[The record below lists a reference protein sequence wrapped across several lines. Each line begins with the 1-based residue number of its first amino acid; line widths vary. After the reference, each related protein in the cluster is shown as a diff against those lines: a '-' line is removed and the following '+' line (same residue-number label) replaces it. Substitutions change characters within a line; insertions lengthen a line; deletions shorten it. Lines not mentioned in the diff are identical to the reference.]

1 MPTRSLSNRRL
12 PALAL
17 GILAIT
23 MVTGGRP
30 GVIRELTLDPE
41 AEVVELFAGETAGQL
56 KVLTKCQDAYQ
67 ANVLV
72 TNLTDEPLTVDV
84 PEAVVAVHVHSQF
97 GASTGFGNGFFGPG
111 ASGQGNNGS
120 GASQGLNQFAQTVG
134 GTLQPGAS
142 GQTFPGGQDLFNGS
156 GNSSGQGFFSIPPQS
171 TVGLKLTSVCL
182 EYGRREPSATMTY
195 SLRPVESFSS
205 DPALA
210 ELLASLSPRVSRDA
224 MQAAAWHLA
233 SDLDWAELQSLPKS
247 GLQPVG
253 ARLFTTSQL
262 RAGAQLVEQAMTAR
276 SESSATREVRPA
288 SIRTAVD
295 PRR

>member
-1 MPTRSLSNRRL
+1 MPTRSLSTRRL
-12 PALAL
+12 PALGL
-17 GILAIT
+17 GFLAVT
-23 MVTGGRP
+23 LMTGGRP

-67 ANVLV
+67 ANVLI
-72 TNLTDEPLTVDV
+72 TNLTDEPLTVSV
-84 PEAVVAVHVHSQF
+84 PEAVVAMHVHGQF
-97 GASTGFGNGFFGPG
+97 GASTGAGNGFFGPG
-111 ASGQGNNGS
+111 GSGQGANGS
-120 GASQGLNQFAQTVG
+120 GASQGMNQFAQTIG

-142 GQTFPGGQDLFNGS
+142 GQTFPGGQNLFNGS
-156 GNSSGQGFFSIPPQS
+156 GNNPGQGFFSIPPQA
-171 TVGLKLTSVCL
+171 TVGLKLASVCL

-205 DPALA
+205 DPAL
-210 ELLASLSPRVSRDA
+210 EKLLASYSPRVSRDA

-233 SDLDWAELQSLPKS
+233 SDLDWAKLRSLPKS

-262 RAGAQLVEQAMTAR
+262 RAGEQLVEQALTVR
-276 SESSATREVRPA
+276 RDSPETSEVQPA
-288 SIRTAVD
+288 SYRVSAGNT
-295 PRR
+295 P

>member
-1 MPTRSLSNRRL
+1 MPTRSLSTRRL
-12 PALAL
+12 PALSL

-23 MVTGGRP
+23 LMTGGRP

-41 AEVVELFAGETAGQL
+41 AEVVELFAGEAAGQL

-72 TNLTDEPLTVDV
+72 TNLTDKPLTVAV
-84 PEAVVAVHVHSQF
+84 PEAVVAVHVHSHF

-111 ASGQGNNGS
+111 GSGQGTNGS
-120 GASQGLNQFAQTVG
+120 GASQGMNQFAQTVG

-142 GQTFPGGQDLFNGS
+142 GQTFPGGQNLFNGS
-156 GNSSGQGFFSIPPQS
+156 GNNPGQGFFSIPPQS

-195 SLRPVESFSS
+195 SLRPVEFFSS

-210 ELLASLSPRVSRDA
+210 ELLASYSPRISRDA

-233 SDLDWAELQSLPKS
+233 SDLDWAKLRSLPKS

-262 RAGAQLVEQAMTAR
+262 RAGEQLVKEALTAR
-276 SESSATREVRPA
+276 RDSPETPEVQPA
-288 SIRTAVD
+288 SYRVSAGKS
-295 PRR
+295 P